1 MKRTLVLFL
10 LAMAMQ
16 VQATFIEYREGSWQ
30 VPDEMR
36 ELSAEQIKE
45 AWPELMG
52 QMEQVRAFMQD
63 SRDKR
68 GIIVAIG
75 GVRPAPETLRSF
87 SQLRDVEKIKKGAQ
101 EEVGNE
107 AMLTGAEIDSANQK
121 IILSASTQQNGVDF
135 KMRLFAVPV
144 KDNKILT
151 TKVDSGDPIRTL
163 ARVATSLFLAAASA
177 TWAFYRRKKSRRL
190 ILWVSIL
197 SVLIPPLWVLAIL
210 WAILGGVESRE

>member
-52 QMEQVRAFMQD
+52 QMERVRAFMQV

-135 KMRLFAVPV
+135 KNA
-144 KDNKILT
+144 
-151 TKVDSGDPIRTL
+151 PIR
-163 ARVATSLFLAAASA
+163 R
-177 TWAFYRRKKSRRL
+177 
-190 ILWVSIL
+190 
-197 SVLIPPLWVLAIL
+197 P
-210 WAILGGVESRE
+210 G

>member
-1 MKRTLVLFL
+1 
-10 LAMAMQ
+10 
-16 VQATFIEYREGSWQ
+16 
-30 VPDEMR
+30 
-36 ELSAEQIKE
+36 
-45 AWPELMG
+45 
-52 QMEQVRAFMQD
+52 
-63 SRDKR
+63 
-68 GIIVAIG
+68 
-75 GVRPAPETLRSF
+75 
-87 SQLRDVEKIKKGAQ
+87 
-101 EEVGNE
+101 
-107 AMLTGAEIDSANQK
+107 
-121 IILSASTQQNGVDF
+121 
-135 KMRLFAVPV
+135 MRLFAVPV